1 MRIEPHNAIRNQH
14 FSRNGHLMAGPGKS
28 LAEFMQLQLVEAP
41 AAPIHMYSPLF
52 PATPLPQRSSFQARS
67 SWICIRPVPRG
78 SLRRVTTRLDYCTID
93 TNLTQFCTSKDQLQS
108 KMAPSDKEIED
119 AILQGTCEVYE
130 NDPSDTSVN
139 KVRKHV
145 EEKLSLEDGSL
156 SNGEWKTKSKNLI
169 KQRVVSQFTVS
180 HPVPTC

>member
-1 MRIEPHNAIRNQH
+1 
-14 FSRNGHLMAGPGKS
+14 
-28 LAEFMQLQLVEAP
+28 
-41 AAPIHMYSPLF
+41 
-52 PATPLPQRSSFQARS
+52 
-67 SWICIRPVPRG
+67 
-78 SLRRVTTRLDYCTID
+78 
-93 TNLTQFCTSKDQLQS
+93 
-108 KMAPSDKEIED
+108 MAPSDKEIED

-169 KQRVVSQFTVS
+169 KQRVVSQFMVS
-180 HPVPTC
+180 HPVPTS